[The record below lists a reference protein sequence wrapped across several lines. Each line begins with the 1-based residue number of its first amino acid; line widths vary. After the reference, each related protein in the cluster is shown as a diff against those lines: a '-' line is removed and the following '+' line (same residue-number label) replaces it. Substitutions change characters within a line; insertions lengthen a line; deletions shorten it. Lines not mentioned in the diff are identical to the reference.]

1 MTKPLEGVELT
12 QIVQPQFPKIP
23 VTADVLCL
31 WVETDGIREI
41 SEFLRDDPGLMFN
54 YLNSISAVDFVEY
67 FDVVYHLTSFNYNHS
82 AIMKTRVFGRVELSV
97 PSVVDIW
104 PGANF
109 QEREIWDLMG
119 ISFEGHP
126 NLKRLMLWEG
136 FPGHPLRKDFQDIV
150 RF

>member
-23 VTADVLCL
+23 VTADGLCL
-31 WVETDGIREI
+31 WVGTDGIREI

-109 QEREIWDLMG
+109 QEREIWDLLG
-119 ISFEGHP
+119 IQFDGHP
-126 NLKRLMLWEG
+126 NLKRIMLWEG
-136 FPGHPLRKDFQDIV
+136 YIGHPLRKDYLEPP
-150 RF
+150 R